1 MNIISNNEKVRLLK
15 KLIEKSKSVTV
26 ENSNDINFKSW
37 KNLVERTFI
46 KVFGNESTE
55 FIHFCKLRFSAYTP
69 ITIGP
74 SYTDYTQNHLKEFRE
89 SFTMLNSSIEQYIE
103 ELEDQM
109 IDSPIEAL
117 DSEDKPLSKVFIS
130 HASADS
136 HLVEEVIEILET
148 IGLESNQIFCT
159 SFEGYGI
166 DLGAN
171 FLDKIKEELSS
182 DSLVIFIL
190 SENFYKSP
198 VCLCE
203 MGATWVLAKE
213 HIPMIIPPL
222 DYSDIKGV
230 IPLSQGLKI
239 NETMK
244 LNSLK
249 DKLENDFYL
258 NNKLSSS
265 TWERKRDRII
275 ARIEKHL

>member
-1 MNIISNNEKVRLLK
+1 MTNDKKISLLQ
-15 KLIEKSKSVTV
+15 KLIEKSVAVTV
-26 ENSNDINFKSW
+26 ESSSDPEFKSW
-37 KNLVERTFI
+37 KNLVERTLI
-46 KVFGNESTE
+46 KVFGKKSTE
-55 FIHFCKLRFSAYTP
+55 FEQFSALTFHYRVFIVT
-69 ITIGP
+69 
-74 SYTDYTQNHLKEFRE
+74 SSSDYTSDHLRVFKQDFK
-89 SFTMLNSSIEQYIE
+89 MLITSIYQYLEEMMEEKPEIIE
-103 ELEDQM
+103 PLNDE
-109 IDSPIEAL
+109 
-117 DSEDKPLSKVFIS
+117 KPLTKVFIS
-130 HASADS
+130 HASADADV
-136 HLVEEVIEILET
+136 VEEVVELLET

-166 DLGAN
+166 DLGEN

-222 DYSDIKGV
+222 DYSDVKGV

-239 NETMK
+239 NETLK

-249 DKLENDFYL
+249 DKIENDFSL
-258 NNKLSSS
+258 SNSMSSS
-265 TWERKRDRII
+265 TWERKRDRIV
-275 ARIEKHL
+275 ARIEKHLSSILA

>member
-1 MNIISNNEKVRLLK
+1 MTNDKKISLLQM
-15 KLIEKSKSVTV
+15 LIEKSVSVTV
-26 ENSNDINFKSW
+26 EDSSDPKFKSW
-37 KNLVERTFI
+37 KNLVERTLI
-46 KVFGNESTE
+46 KVFGNNSTE
-55 FIHFCKLRFSAYTP
+55 FEQFIKLYFHYRVF
-69 ITIGP
+69 ITT
-74 SYTDYTQNHLKEFRE
+74 SSSDYTSDHLRAFKEDFQMVL
-89 SFTMLNSSIEQYIE
+89 TSIYQYIE
-103 ELEDQM
+103 ELREEEPVA
-109 IDSPIEAL
+109 ISAINIE
-117 DSEDKPLSKVFIS
+117 KPLSKVFIS

-136 HLVEEVIEILET
+136 VLVEEVIEILET
-148 IGLESNQIFCT
+148 IGLEANQIFCT

-166 DLGAN
+166 DLGEN

-213 HIPMIIPPL
+213 HIPMIIPPM

-244 LNSLK
+244 LNLLK
-249 DKLENDFYL
+249 DKIETDFSL
-258 NNKLSSS
+258 GNSMSSS
-265 TWERKRDRII
+265 TWERKRDRIV
-275 ARIEKHL
+275 ARIEKYLSATTP